1 VFPDFNNLQ
10 IGTFATQAVD
20 ATQAEEL
27 AKTIQ
32 AGHGYL
38 GAPGSLVGGAALQME
53 SIDGTLK
60 SVTYD
65 ASNLVLWP
73 SIPQD
78 RAYSLVEQ
86 YIRTNSYGDGG
97 SPYIPESGSPAM
109 NDSEYNRH
117 AQKVVFFAT
126 RRGVSIPATM
136 VRYSQGG
143 DLEGRESQ
151 SGTLWMLERL
161 EREMYKGSADFSS
174 NGVFDGSGVPGKVQN
189 LNLAGLEQQ
198 ILAGDN
204 DYTAQAR
211 AFDGFGGTQSVVFD
225 KEGDILDETIF
236 EDVTNLLIENFS
248 QPRECHLSPK
258 SMSDFVKT
266 FFPKERVN
274 SLGIADGKAGYV
286 VREMVTSGGSIAL
299 KPNVFLKPKE
309 SPLSQ
314 AARAGV
320 PNAPASVTAAISA
333 DGDSKMKSGD
343 KFSYLV
349 TACNEQGEGSASSE
363 SAQVTVDADGKC
375 VKLTIASPNGG
386 NLPTHYAVYRTS
398 KSGSGDKKF
407 VGFVARSGASTIF
420 TDRSEKLEGGST
432 AYILDMRPEI
442 IVWKQLAPLMKLNL
456 AQVSMAKEFILWLAG
471 TLILFAP
478 RKSAVIKNIG
488 RAS

>member
-1 VFPDFNNLQ
+1 MFQDFNNVQ
-10 IGTFATQAVD
+10 MGAMATQAVD
-20 ATQAEEL
+20 ASQAEEL

-65 ASNLVLWP
+65 ASNLVMWP

-86 YIRTNSYGDGG
+86 YVRTNSYGDGG
-97 SPYIPESGSPAM
+97 APYIPESGSPSM

-151 SGTLWMLERL
+151 AGTLWMLERL
-161 EREMYKGSADFSS
+161 EREMYKGSADFSN
-174 NGVFDGSGVPGKVQN
+174 NGHFDGGAIPAKVSN

-198 ILAGDN
+198 IRSGDT

-211 AFDGFGGTQSVVFD
+211 AFDGFGGAQSVIFD
-225 KEGDILDETIF
+225 RDGDILDESIF
-236 EDVTNLLIENFS
+236 EDVTNVLIENFS
-248 QPRECHLSPK
+248 QPREAHMAPK

-286 VREMVTSGGSIAL
+286 VREMVTSGGSVAL
-299 KPNVFLKPKE
+299 KPNIFLKPKE

-320 PNAPASVTAAISA
+320 PNAPASASAAVAS
-333 DGDSKMKSGD
+333 DGESKMKDGE
-343 KFSYLV
+343 KYKYLV
-349 TACNEQGEGSASSE
+349 TAVNEQGEGSGYAE

-375 VKLTIASPNGG
+375 VKLTINQPTGG
-386 NLPTHYAVYRTS
+386 NAPSHYAVYRTS
-398 KSGSGDKKF
+398 KAGAGACKF
-407 VGFVARSGASTIF
+407 VGYVARTGAATVF
-420 TDRSEKLEGGST
+420 TDRNHKLEGAAT

-442 IVWKQLAPLMKLNL
+442 LVWKQLAPLMKLNL

-478 RKSAVIKNIG
+478 RKEAVIANIG